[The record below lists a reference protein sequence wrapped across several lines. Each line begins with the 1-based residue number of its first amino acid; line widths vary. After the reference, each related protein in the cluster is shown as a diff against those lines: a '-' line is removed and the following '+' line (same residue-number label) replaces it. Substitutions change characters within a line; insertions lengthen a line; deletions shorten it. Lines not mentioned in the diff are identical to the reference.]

1 MKMTKGRIHR
11 LLKSR
16 SQTLKASSTSCTGT
30 GTGTDAIPSLKE
42 PLVRRNN
49 FTKCSRKSVSN
60 LLTKTLTKRTV
71 SSSTLK

>member
-16 SQTLKASSTSCTGT
+16 SQTLKASSTSC
-30 GTGTDAIPSLKE
+30 TGTDAIPSLKE

-60 LLTKTLTKRTV
+60 LLTKTLTKRNV